1 MQGSKMTE
9 EPEDAKVEKEDRR
22 KAGAKGPVVKG
33 RSWQR
38 AIMKGAIQGKKG
50 LWEDSGESGHK
61 MFVLRG
67 DTNIGQD
74 QGEGGTTAQ
83 GVQGPV
89 MMVSLCMV
97 QKPHKWCAGDRR
109 GQKWSPRS
117 RRVSQDKATSKTG

>member
-1 MQGSKMTE
+1 
-9 EPEDAKVEKEDRR
+9 
-22 KAGAKGPVVKG
+22 
-33 RSWQR
+33 
-38 AIMKGAIQGKKG
+38 MKGAIQGKKG

-117 RRVSQDKATSKTG
+117 RRVSQDKATLQRRDEHVLKRRAAMVLTIDRPIRMDEQD